1 MSSILIVDDEKSLR
15 DFLVIMLEEEGYQV
29 VTSPSV
35 EKAIKLI
42 RENSFDLV
50 LTDIRM
56 GRSNGIDVLD
66 AARKILLDTP
76 VVVMTAYASAETAV
90 TAMKKGA
97 YDYISK
103 PFKIEDIQLI
113 VKNALEKKKLTEEN
127 RFLKTALNDRFHLAN
142 IIGKS
147 GPIQKIFDL
156 VDKVAQSSATVLIT
170 GESGTG
176 KELIAK
182 AIHFNGSRKNYP
194 FVSINCGAMPEN
206 LLESELFGH
215 EKGAF
220 TSADSLKLGLME
232 SANKGS
238 FFLDEVGDAPLSTQV
253 KLLRVLQEHEI
264 MRLGGT
270 QSIPVDLRIIAA
282 TNSNLSDLVEQKSFR
297 EDLYYR
303 LNVIPIHLPPLR
315 ERREDIPD
323 LVKFFINKYNTR
335 HAKTYMQGIDQD
347 ALKVFEQYSW
357 PGNVRELENVIE
369 RAVVLETEE
378 RIRKTSLPDE
388 LLGQLSPDKNQV
400 PELDQNNIDLERTLD
415 QIEKKM
421 IANALI
427 RSDGIINKAAKK
439 LNLSFR
445 SMRYRIEK
453 HKLKG
458 KPRDKKGMRNK

>member
-29 VTSPSV
+29 VTSPSA

-42 RENSFDLV
+42 RENIFDLV

-66 AARKILLDTP
+66 AARKVLPDTP
-76 VVVMTAYASAETAV
+76 VVIMTAYASAETAV

-127 RFLKTALNDRFHLAN
+127 RFLKIALKDRFQLAN

-147 GPIQKIFDL
+147 RPIQKIFDL

-215 EKGAF
+215 EKRAF

-238 FFLDEVGDAPLSTQV
+238 FFLDEVGDAPLST
-253 KLLRVLQEHEI
+253 
-264 MRLGGT
+264 
-270 QSIPVDLRIIAA
+270 
-282 TNSNLSDLVEQKSFR
+282 
-297 EDLYYR
+297 
-303 LNVIPIHLPPLR
+303 
-315 ERREDIPD
+315 
-323 LVKFFINKYNTR
+323 
-335 HAKTYMQGIDQD
+335 
-347 ALKVFEQYSW
+347 
-357 PGNVRELENVIE
+357 
-369 RAVVLETEE
+369 
-378 RIRKTSLPDE
+378 
-388 LLGQLSPDKNQV
+388 
-400 PELDQNNIDLERTLD
+400 
-415 QIEKKM
+415 
-421 IANALI
+421 
-427 RSDGIINKAAKK
+427 
-439 LNLSFR
+439 
-445 SMRYRIEK
+445 
-453 HKLKG
+453 
-458 KPRDKKGMRNK
+458 

>member
-29 VTSPSV
+29 VTAPSA

-42 RENSFDLV
+42 RENVFDLI

-66 AARKILLDTP
+66 AARKILPDTP
-76 VVVMTAYASAETAV
+76 VVMMTAYASAETAV

-127 RFLKTALNDRFHLAN
+127 RFLKTALNDRFQLAN

-147 GPIQKIFDL
+147 RAIQKIFDL
-156 VDKVAQSSATVLIT
+156 VDKVAQSNATILIT

-182 AIHFNGSRKNYP
+182 AIHFNGYRQNYP

-232 SANKGS
+232 SASKGS

-315 ERREDIPD
+315 DRREDIPE
-323 LVKFFINKYNTR
+323 LVEFFISKYNAR
-335 HAKTYMQGIDQD
+335 HAKTYIQGIDPD

-369 RAVVLETEE
+369 RAVVLETET

-388 LLGQLSPDKNQV
+388 LLGQLSPDKIQV
-400 PELDQNNIDLERTLD
+400 PELDQSNIDLEKTLD
-415 QIEKKM
+415 QIERKM
-421 IANALI
+421 IANALL
-427 RSDGIINKAAKK
+427 RSDGIINKAAEK

-458 KPRDKKGMRNK
+458 KPKDKE

>member
-66 AARKILLDTP
+66 AALKILPDTP
-76 VVVMTAYASAETAV
+76 VVMMTAYASAETAV

-127 RFLKTALNDRFHLAN
+127 RFLKTALNDRFQLAN

-238 FFLDEVGDAPLSTQV
+238 FFLDKWAMP
-253 KLLRVLQEHEI
+253 H
-264 MRLGGT
+264 
-270 QSIPVDLRIIAA
+270 
-282 TNSNLSDLVEQKSFR
+282 
-297 EDLYYR
+297 YR
-303 LNVIPIHLPPLR
+303 HR
-315 ERREDIPD
+315 
-323 LVKFFINKYNTR
+323 
-335 HAKTYMQGIDQD
+335 
-347 ALKVFEQYSW
+347 
-357 PGNVRELENVIE
+357 
-369 RAVVLETEE
+369 
-378 RIRKTSLPDE
+378 
-388 LLGQLSPDKNQV
+388 
-400 PELDQNNIDLERTLD
+400 
-415 QIEKKM
+415 
-421 IANALI
+421 
-427 RSDGIINKAAKK
+427 
-439 LNLSFR
+439 
-445 SMRYRIEK
+445 
-453 HKLKG
+453 
-458 KPRDKKGMRNK
+458 

>member
-15 DFLVIMLEEEGYQV
+15 DFLIIMLEEDGYKV
-29 VTSPSV
+29 VTAPDA

-42 RENSFDLV
+42 RENDFDLI

-56 GRSNGIDVLD
+56 GGSNGIDVLD
-66 AARKILLDTP
+66 EARSTLPDTP
-76 VVVMTAYASAETAV
+76 VVMMTAYASAETAV

-113 VKNALEKKKLTEEN
+113 IKNALDKRKLAKEN
-127 RFLKTALNDRFHLAN
+127 RLLKTALNDRFQLVN
-142 IIGKS
+142 ILGKS
-147 GPIQKIFDL
+147 EPIQKIFRL
-156 VDKVAQSSATVLIT
+156 VDKVAKSKATVLIT

-194 FVSINCGAMPEN
+194 FVSINCGAMPES

-253 KLLRVLQEHEI
+253 KLLRVLQENEI
-264 MRLGGT
+264 MRLGST
-270 QSIPVDLRIIAA
+270 KSIPVDLRIIAA
-282 TNSNLSDLVEQKSFR
+282 TNSNLSNRGEEKIFR

-303 LNVIPIHLPPLR
+303 LNVIPIHIPPLR
-315 ERREDIPD
+315 DRKEDIPE
-323 LVKFFINKYNTR
+323 LVEFFINKYNKL
-335 HAKTYMQGIDQD
+335 HKKSYIEGIDSD
-347 ALKVFEQYSW
+347 TLNVFERYSW

-369 RAVVLETEE
+369 RAVVLESEE
-378 RIRKTSLPDE
+378 KICKTSLPDE
-388 LLGQLSPDKNQV
+388 LLGQLSPDKIQV
-400 PELDQNNIDLERTLD
+400 PGMDQSEVDLEDTLN

-453 HKLKG
+453 HKLKNRS
-458 KPRDKKGMRNK
+458 KD

>member
-1 MSSILIVDDEKSLR
+1 MSSILVADDEKSLR

-29 VTSPSV
+29 VTASSV

-42 RENSFDLV
+42 RENDFDLI

-56 GRSNGIDVLD
+56 GRSSGIDVLD
-66 AARKILLDTP
+66 AARNTLPDTP
-76 VVVMTAYASAETAV
+76 VVMMTAYASAETAV

-113 VKNALEKKKLTEEN
+113 VKNALEKRQLAAEN
-127 RFLKTALNDRFHLAN
+127 RFLKTALNDRFKFSN

-147 GPIQKIFDL
+147 GPIQRIFDL
-156 VDKVAQSSATVLIT
+156 VEKVAQSKATVLIT

-182 AIHFNGSRKNYP
+182 AIHFNGNRKNYP
-194 FVSINCGAMPEN
+194 FVSINCGAMPET

-220 TSADSLKLGLME
+220 TSADSMKLGLME

-238 FFLDEVGDAPLSTQV
+238 FFFDEVGDAPLSTQV
-253 KLLRVLQEHEI
+253 KLLRVLQEKEI

-282 TNSNLSDLVEQKSFR
+282 TNSNLADLVENKSFR
-297 EDLYYR
+297 EDLFYR

-315 ERREDIPD
+315 ERKEDIPD
-323 LVKFFINKYNTR
+323 LVGFFITKYNTR
-335 HAKTYMQGIDQD
+335 HNKTYIQGIDPD
-347 ALKVFEQYSW
+347 ALKVFERYPW

-369 RAVVLETEE
+369 RAVVLETEKY
-378 RIRKTSLPDE
+378 IRKTSLPEE
-388 LLGQLSPDKNQV
+388 LLGLLSPDKVRV
-400 PELDQNNIDLERTLD
+400 PELDQSNIDLEKTLD

-421 IANALI
+421 IANALV
-427 RSDGIINKAAKK
+427 RSDGIINKAAET

-445 SMRYRIEK
+445 SMRYRIQK

-458 KPRDKKGMRNK
+458 KSKKED

>member
-1 MSSILIVDDEKSLR
+1 MNSILIVDDEKSLR

-29 VTSPSV
+29 VTAANA
-35 EKAIKLI
+35 EKAIKQI
-42 RENSFDLV
+42 RENTFDLI

-66 AARKILLDTP
+66 AARKILPDTP
-76 VVVMTAYASAETAV
+76 VVMMTAYASAETAV

-103 PFKIEDIQLI
+103 PFKIEDIQLV

-127 RFLKTALNDRFHLAN
+127 RFLKTALNDRFQLEN

-147 GPIQKIFDL
+147 GAIQKVFDL
-156 VDKVAQSSATVLIT
+156 VDKVAQSNATVLIT

-238 FFLDEVGDAPLSTQV
+238 FFLDEVGEAPLSTQV
-253 KLLRVLQEHEI
+253 KLLRVLQEHELT
-264 MRLGGT
+264 RLGGT
-270 QSIPVDLRIIAA
+270 KPISVDLRIIAA
-282 TNSNLSDLVEQKSFR
+282 TNSNLSELVEKKSFR

-303 LNVIPIHLPPLR
+303 LNVIPIHIPPLR
-315 ERREDIPD
+315 DRREDIPD
-323 LVKFFINKYNTR
+323 LVEFFINKYNTR
-335 HAKTYMQGIDQD
+335 HTKAYIQGIDPD

-378 RIRKTSLPDE
+378 IIRRTSLPDD
-388 LLGQLSPDKNQV
+388 LLGQLSSDKIQM
-400 PELDQNNIDLERTLD
+400 PGLDQNNIDLERTLE

-421 IANALI
+421 LANALMH
-427 RSDGIINKAAKK
+427 SDGIINKAAKK

-453 HKLKG
+453 HKLKDRA
-458 KPRDKKGMRNK
+458 KDKE

>member
-1 MSSILIVDDEKSLR
+1 
-15 DFLVIMLEEEGYQV
+15 
-29 VTSPSV
+29 
-35 EKAIKLI
+35 
-42 RENSFDLV
+42 
-50 LTDIRM
+50 
-56 GRSNGIDVLD
+56 
-66 AARKILLDTP
+66 
-76 VVVMTAYASAETAV
+76 
-90 TAMKKGA
+90 MKKGA

-127 RFLKTALNDRFHLAN
+127 RFLKTALNDRFQLAN

-147 GPIQKIFDL
+147 RAIQKIFDL
-156 VDKVAQSSATVLIT
+156 VDKVAQSNATILIT

-182 AIHFNGSRKNYP
+182 AIHFNGYRQNYP

-232 SANKGS
+232 SASKGS

-315 ERREDIPD
+315 DRREDIPD
-323 LVKFFINKYNTR
+323 LVDFFINKYNAR
-335 HAKTYMQGIDQD
+335 HAKTYIQGIDPD
-347 ALKVFEQYSW
+347 ALKVFEQHSW

-369 RAVVLETEE
+369 RAVVLETEN

-388 LLGQLSPDKNQV
+388 LLGQLSPGKIQV
-400 PELDQNNIDLERTLD
+400 PELDQSNIDLEKTLD

-421 IANALI
+421 ITNALL
-427 RSDGIINKAAKK
+427 RSDGIINKAAEK

-458 KPRDKKGMRNK
+458 KPKDKE